1 MQAKKPWYFTKLIIQ
16 PFPGEDI
23 NITLISTS
31 DMDLMSGTTRGDIEV
46 TIQDW
51 TQHLPVDPCVRQPN
65 PHN

>member
-31 DMDLMSGTTRGDIEV
+31 DMDLMSGTARGDIEV
-46 TIQDW
+46 TI
-51 TQHLPVDPCVRQPN
+51 
-65 PHN
+65 